1 MEKVSTVGLQPA
13 GGAQGWSELYS
24 RVLAAADFIPYE
36 NDFSAGLMMSHVGPL
51 EVARLATGRCAIRRT
66 AAHIDGSSPKLY
78 SILLQAN
85 GRGMLTQVGNRVVL
99 NPGDLALCDHALP
112 HSRVLEKGA
121 EVLIIR
127 VPAEMIADY
136 LPQPQHLC
144 GRRLPGGIGLAPSAA
159 IMARELWRRL
169 EEGFTSPYGDCLAHH
184 LLELIATSYAIAF
197 GENAKGDAETV
208 LLVRNHLEDRL
219 HDPEFRSG
227 ALASELGLSPGE
239 VRQVFVE
246 HDLSPR
252 QYLHRRRLEEAARRL
267 RDPRWRGHTIAEIA
281 HCCGFA
287 SNAMFARSFRER
299 YDLSPTQYREKRAQ
313 TRVEPALPLSV
324 SFAVPRETGRQ

>member
-1 MEKVSTVGLQPA
+1 MERVSTDGLRPA
-13 GGAQGWSELYS
+13 GKAQGWNELYS
-24 RVLAAADFIPYE
+24 HVLAAVDFIPYE
-36 NDFSAGLMMSHVGPL
+36 DNFSAGPMLSHVGPL

-99 NPGDLALCDHALP
+99 DPGDLALCDHTPP

-127 VPAEMIADY
+127 VPAELTANY

-144 GRRLPGGIGLAPSAA
+144 GRRLAGGTGLALSAA

-169 EEGFTSPYGDCLAHH
+169 EDGFDSSYGDCLAHH
-184 LLELIATSYAIAF
+184 LLELIATCYAMAF
-197 GENAKGDAETV
+197 ADAGAETV
-208 LLVRNHLEDRL
+208 LMVHNHIEDRL

-227 ALASELGLSPGE
+227 ALASELGMSLRE
-239 VRQVFVE
+239 ARQVFAE
-246 HDLSPR
+246 RDASPR

-267 RDPRWRGHTIAEIA
+267 RDPRWRGYTIAEIA

-287 SNAMFARSFRER
+287 SNAKFARTFRER
-299 YDLSPTQYREKRAQ
+299 YDLSPTEYRAKGPSAR
-313 TRVEPALPLSV
+313 TEPVRPSSLSFPLPH
-324 SFAVPRETGRQ
+324 ETASQ